1 MEPNFAISAPFAT
14 AHLVAGRTSIFLPQ
28 RAMKTAPAP
37 AARSDLCVRDTA
49 PIFQA
54 QDVARRVDQLSA
66 SGCSATLAT
75 KN

>member
-1 MEPNFAISAPFAT
+1 
-14 AHLVAGRTSIFLPQ
+14 
-28 RAMKTAPAP
+28 MKTAPAP